1 VDLAK
6 IRKKARQEVPKTSP
20 EKTPAATEKPQA
32 APAVPPL
39 PEPPPPELPALE
51 PPHPEPPAQ
60 PKRKRPAPPEVPP
73 PEPPE
78 PEPSAV
84 EEFSYTPATE
94 SKEPSG
100 APEEG
105 LAPTGKG
112 ERLLIFTLDR
122 EMYAIPIHDIALII
136 HDASITPIPNAP
148 DFLLGI
154 LSLRGKVVSILDAAK
169 RLQLVRREAIQE
181 GKIIVIDMGTDQF
194 GVRVDAIDQL
204 VEVDIS
210 SLEPPP
216 EGFMPL
222 PQDFVEGVF
231 HHKGRAVGFLN
242 LPMFLS
248 FQV

>member
-1 VDLAK
+1 VEPSL
-6 IRKKARQEVPKTSP
+6 
-20 EKTPAATEKPQA
+20 PAGASGPSEEQA
-32 APAVPPL
+32 APA
-39 PEPPPPELPALE
+39 
-51 PPHPEPPAQ
+51 
-60 PKRKRPAPPEVPP
+60 
-73 PEPPE
+73 
-78 PEPSAV
+78 
-84 EEFSYTPATE
+84 
-94 SKEPSG
+94 
-100 APEEG
+100 
-105 LAPTGKG
+105 GKG

-122 EMYAIPIHDIALII
+122 EKYAIPIHDIALII
-136 HDASITPIPNAP
+136 QNASITPIPNAP

-154 LSLRGKVVSILDAAK
+154 LSLRGKVVSIVDAAK
-169 RLQLVRREAIQE
+169 RLRLVRREGAQE
-181 GKIIVIDMGTDQF
+181 GKIIVMDLGTDQF
-194 GVRVDAIDQL
+194 GLLVDAIDQL

>member
-6 IRKKARQEVPKTSP
+6 IRKKARQEGSKAAPKKP
-20 EKTPAATEKPQA
+20 EPAAE
-32 APAVPPL
+32 APAQPAA
-39 PEPPPPELPALE
+39 PEPPPA
-51 PPHPEPPAQ
+51 
-60 PKRKRPAPPEVPP
+60 PKRKRESSAKPAAPP
-73 PEPPE
+73 PEPAVE
-78 PEPSAV
+78 ALEDYLASLVSEPS
-84 EEFSYTPATE
+84 
-94 SKEPSG
+94 EPSLPQG
-100 APEEG
+100 ASGSAEEAA
-105 LAPTGKG
+105 APVGKG
-112 ERLLIFTLDR
+112 ERLLIFTLGR
-122 EMYAIPIHDIALII
+122 EKYAIPIHDIALII
-136 HDASITPIPNAP
+136 QNASITPIPNAP

-154 LSLRGKVVSILDAAK
+154 LSLRGKVVSIVDAAR
-169 RLQLVRREAIQE
+169 RLQLVGKEAAQE
-181 GKIIVIDMGTDQF
+181 GKIIVMDLGTDQF
-194 GVRVDAIDQL
+194 GLLVDAIDQL